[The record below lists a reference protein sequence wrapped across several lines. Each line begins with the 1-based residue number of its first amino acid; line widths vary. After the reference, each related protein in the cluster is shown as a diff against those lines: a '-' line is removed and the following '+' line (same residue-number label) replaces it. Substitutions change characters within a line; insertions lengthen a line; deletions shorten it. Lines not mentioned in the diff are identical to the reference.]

1 MTASASRA
9 NQPKATLSPTQIL
22 AVQRGLLA
30 YLARQKGRWLVTLV
44 SIFLATLATS
54 LALRLVAPLLDEAL
68 PKGQN
73 PATQAEGVR
82 QILFLLLSMS
92 GLTLLGTL
100 LIRQGRALA
109 ARLAQDMLVDLR
121 ADLYASLLRQH
132 LGFFRQNESGKLT
145 SIAMSDAEVVGQ
157 FFTQLLPSL
166 LVHAGQLALALV
178 FMTLTSWPMM
188 VICVLLAG
196 GIEWASRRVVTPR
209 MQGHIAD
216 YRQQFAAAQAVL
228 GENLPAARDIQIFT
242 QETRMAAAFR
252 RLLQRMAISMTRN
265 MNLAATN
272 FGLFYGLGGLALALI
287 YGIGALLVI
296 RGWLEVGL
304 LVSFAAFFIQFFVP
318 VKAFSDAL
326 VNIQSTLVAA
336 QRVFELMNTAPVIRE
351 RADAK
356 DPGPLTGHIRYENVS
371 FSYDPADPDG
381 WRLANVNLEIKPGEK
396 AAFVGGSGTGK
407 STLVNLVARFYD
419 VTEGRVTIDGHDVRD
434 LKLSALRRN
443 FGMVAQ
449 DVLLLQGTV
458 ADNIRF
464 ARPDATTDDMLAAA
478 EVGNVTEFIDKLDD
492 GYDTR
497 LGAGGAGLSGGQRQ
511 RVSIARAALPK
522 PALFILDEP
531 TSALDTQSEEL
542 VMRAL
547 DQLCRGRTAL
557 IITHRLNTIL
567 NADKIVVMGT
577 NEAGHGVVRAVGTHE
592 QLLETCDEYIM
603 LFGRKT
609 RPKAILMPIGPLY
622 NTVPILPTVTGLAR
636 GYNAP
641 VYVLDF
647 GILQEG
653 EARKDRFGVELVIAN
668 IDAGRVPELNR
679 AHLQRVEGVQHLLK
693 DEGIQCHVVYP
704 PPGLDWI
711 EATIH
716 AIDHTQATH
725 LVAMENVLIPLEDLR
740 ESIRRIERK
749 GSVEYILVDP
759 TVGAMS
765 GYAPVEEVRGPDR
778 TAMDTV
784 RISQVR
790 TRRSDLPTVPRPPKQ
805 PAPPPVSAPPPTPAT
820 PIPQLNWLAII
831 GMFLW
836 PALWQAILL
845 FGLFPLLR
853 DVARL
858 PLTFAFLIPLTLASL
873 PELAAG
879 AALAWGEGASLKTR
893 LGLAWPASLD
903 EWGRFAV
910 MGAGL
915 FAFTAVI
922 IPIEQRLLG
931 NWLAPPAGWPDWATL
946 PLWAL
951 LAWLQ
956 VVNPLITILGE
967 ELYYRG
973 YLLPK
978 MQGLRPGVFG
988 RLAWPLNALLF
999 VLKQSPQAWLAFR
1012 LENIAAAFAAAY
1024 YGQRR
1029 QLWASLLLRYI
1040 GSAVMVT
1047 FWLGG

>member
-1 MTASASRA
+1 MASSPRA
-9 NQPKATLSPTQIL
+9 PQPKQTLSSEQIA

-30 YLARQKGRWLVTLV
+30 YMARQKGRWLVTLV

-54 LALRLVAPLLDEAL
+54 LALRLVAPLFDEAL

-73 PATQAEGVR
+73 PTTQAAGVR

-109 ARLAQDMLVDLR
+109 ARLAQEMLVDLR

-132 LGFFRQNESGKLT
+132 LGFFRNNEPGKLT

-166 LVHAGQLALALV
+166 LVHAGQLALALI

-196 GIEWASRRVVTPR
+196 AIEWASRRVIVPR
-209 MQGHIAD
+209 MQGYTGD
-216 YRQQFAAAQAVL
+216 YRQQFAATQAAL
-228 GENLPAARDIQIFT
+228 SENLSAARDIQIFT
-242 QETRMAAAFR
+242 QEARMASAFR
-252 RLLQRMAISMTRN
+252 RLLQRMAISMMRN
-265 MNLAATN
+265 MDLAATN

-296 RGWLEVGL
+296 QGWLEVGL
-304 LVSFAAFFIQFFVP
+304 MVSFAAFFIQFFVP

-336 QRVFELMNTAPVIRE
+336 HRVLELMNTAPVIQE
-351 RADAK
+351 RAGAK
-356 DPGPLTGHIRYENVS
+356 DPGPLTGHICYENVG
-371 FSYDPADPDG
+371 FSYDATDPDG
-381 WRLANVNLEIKPGEK
+381 WRLANINLEIKPGEK
-396 AAFVGGSGTGK
+396 VAFVGGSGTGK
-407 STLVNLVARFYD
+407 STVVNLVARFYD
-419 VTEGRVTIDGHDVRD
+419 VSEGRVTIDGHDVRD

-443 FGMVAQ
+443 FGIVAQ
-449 DVLLLQGTV
+449 DVLLLQGTIT
-458 ADNIRF
+458 DNIRF
-464 ARPDATTDDMLAAA
+464 ARPNANMEDVLAAA
-478 EVGNVTEFIDKLDD
+478 EVGNVTEFIEKLED
-492 GYDTR
+492 GYDTA

-547 DQLCRGRTAL
+547 DRLSQRRTTL

-577 NEAGHGVVRAVGTHE
+577 NESGHGVIRAIGTHE

-603 LFGRKT
+603 LFGKKS
-609 RPKAILMPIGPLY
+609 RPKAIVMPIGPLY

-653 EARKDRFGVELVIAN
+653 EARKDRFGVELVTAN
-668 IDAGRVPELNR
+668 IEPGEVPELNR
-679 AHLQRVEGVQHLLK
+679 SHLQRVDGIVQLLK

-711 EATIH
+711 DATIH
-716 AIDHTQATH
+716 AIDHTEATH

-765 GYAPVEEVRGPDR
+765 GYAPVEEVRGADR
-778 TAMDTV
+778 TVMDTV

-790 TRRSDLPTVPRPPKQ
+790 TRRSELPTVPRPPKQ
-805 PAPPPVSAPPPTPAT
+805 PSPPPPSSPAPLPSK
-820 PIPQLNWLAII
+820 PIPQLHWLAIV
-831 GMFLW
+831 GMFFW

-858 PLTFAFLIPLTLASL
+858 PLAFAFLIPLTLASL
-873 PELAAG
+873 PELVAG
-879 AALAWGEGASLKTR
+879 VALAWGEGDSLKAR
-893 LGLAWPASLD
+893 LGLAWPASVD

-910 MGAGL
+910 IGAGL
-915 FAFTAVI
+915 FAFSAVV
-922 IPIEQRLLG
+922 IPIEQWLLG
-931 NWLAPPAGWPDWATL
+931 RWLVSPSGWPNWATL

-978 MQGLRPGVFG
+978 MNVAFG
-988 RLAWPLNALLF
+988 RAAWPLNALLF

-1012 LENIAAAFAAAY
+1012 LENVASAFAAAY

-1047 FWLGG
+1047 FWLGQ